1 MTQFG
6 ASLRFVDLAA
16 VIELLASLAST
27 GRLRVSHGAWTGE
40 IVLRRGQIVAA
51 HLGDETGRAALESIA
66 IGILDGELSF
76 VDEVVAEDVGV
87 LLRPEHRAE
96 YLQRLGAV
104 RSRL

>member
-27 GRLRVSHGAWTGE
+27 GRLRVSYGAWTGE

-51 HLGDETGRAALESIA
+51 HLGDEIGRAALESIA
-66 IGILDGELSF
+66 VGILDGDLSF
-76 VDEVVAEDVGV
+76 VDAAVAEDIEV
-87 LLRPEHRAE
+87 LLNPDHRAE
-96 YLQRLGAV
+96 HLERWGA
-104 RSRL
+104 